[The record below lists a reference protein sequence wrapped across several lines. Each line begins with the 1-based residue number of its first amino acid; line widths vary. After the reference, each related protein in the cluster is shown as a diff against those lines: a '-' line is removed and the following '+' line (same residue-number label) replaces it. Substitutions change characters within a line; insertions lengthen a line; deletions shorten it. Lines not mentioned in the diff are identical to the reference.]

1 MNLVKLFFILVTIL
15 YSTGCSKKEQPHNKT
30 IGDNIIINIDNATTL
45 NPKEKFYEVCYIPLQ
60 TSQNSLI
67 GEISKLYIT
76 NEYIIVVDQKY
87 NNLLQFNKS
96 GQFIRKIGVKG
107 QGPNEYIMFNDVVFD
122 NDTQKIY
129 AFERFSK
136 TMHVYNLKGELVE
149 TINSK
154 FNFNSFIKC
163 DKGFWIYSCFKD
175 YNPDNNILM
184 FVDNNLSTVLKKYF
198 PQEEINVVQF
208 TPRFT
213 VNPTNGEKYF
223 YYDDSNII
231 WRLKD
236 EADEAF
242 NVDFGELVLPY
253 SNIQK
258 AQSIEEY
265 NNIIYGNKYL
275 GFINNL
281 FISDSSLYFTCTKSE
296 LNKPTTLFNVEFD
309 RNNRTTH
316 IYKYVL
322 KIKDFIPANYS
333 NLLLITPENELVYA
347 IEPHNL
353 YSDEFERLK
362 ERFKD
367 ISEDDNPILLF
378 VKKQNNKL

>member
-1 MNLVKLFFILVTIL
+1 MKNVKLFFILVTIL

-30 IGDNIIINIDNATTL
+30 IDDNIIINIDNATTL
-45 NPKEKFYEVCYIPLQ
+45 NPKENFYEVCCIPLQ

-87 NNLLQFNKS
+87 NNLLQFNKN
-96 GQFIRKIGVKG
+96 GQFIRKIGAKG

-122 NDTQKIY
+122 YDTQKIY
-129 AFERFSK
+129 AYERYSK
-136 TMHVYNLKGELVE
+136 TMHVYNLNGELVE

-163 DKGFWIYSCFKD
+163 DNGFWIYSCFKD

-184 FVDNNLSTVLKKYF
+184 LVDNNLSTVLKKYF

-213 VNPTNGEKYF
+213 INPTDNEKYF
-223 YYDDSNII
+223 YYDGSNII

-296 LNKPTTLFNVEFD
+296 LNKSTTLFNVEYD

-316 IYKYVL
+316 IYKSIL
-322 KIKDFIPANYS
+322 NIKDFIPANYS

-353 YSDEFERLK
+353 YSDKFERLK

-367 ISEDDNPILLF
+367 ISEDNNPILLF